1 MTLSIDTDLITI
13 DKIQLFPNQQ
23 VETDMLRLDKI
34 HTQIS
39 GNKWFKLKYY
49 LSQAIREN
57 KTGLI
62 SLGGPWS
69 NHLLAL
75 AAATHLAGLKSIGII
90 RGEKP
95 AKPGDTLG
103 DLSDLGMELIYTSRS
118 AYRNR
123 EQLLSELAQQYPDF
137 MVVDEGGQGF
147 TGAKGAADILQ
158 LVPDSQQYSHILCA
172 VGTGTMLAGLA
183 LAAHPHQQLIG
194 ISSLKGKE
202 EQLSAIEQWFPQLA
216 DRLEIN
222 TAFHFGGF
230 ARHTTQL
237 IAFMNH
243 FFEQTGVPTDL
254 VYTAKLCYAW
264 KSLTQEGFFEPGS
277 RVLLIHSGG
286 LQGNRSLPPGTL
298 TF

>member
-13 DKIQLFPNQQ
+13 DKIQLFANQQ

-34 HTQIS
+34 HAQIS

-49 LSQAIREN
+49 LAQAIREN
-57 KTGLI
+57 KSGLI

-75 AAATHLAGLKSIGII
+75 AAATREAGLKSIGII

-95 AKPGDTLG
+95 AHPGDTLG
-103 DLSDLGMELIYTSRS
+103 DLSNLGMELIYTSRS

-123 EQLLSELAQQYPDF
+123 EQLLSELEQQYPDF
-137 MVVDEGGQGF
+137 MVVDEGGQGP
-147 TGAKGAADILQ
+147 TGARGASEILQ
-158 LVPDSQQYSHILCA
+158 LVPDSPNYSHILCA

-183 LAAHPHQQLIG
+183 LAAHPQQQLIG
-194 ISSLKGKE
+194 ISSLKGKD
-202 EQLSAIEQWFPQLA
+202 EQLSVIEQWFPQLTN
-216 DRLEIN
+216 RLEIN

-230 ARHTTQL
+230 ARHTTEL
-237 IAFMNH
+237 TSFMNH
-243 FFEQTGVPTDL
+243 FFEQTGVPTDI

-264 KSLTQEGFFEPGS
+264 QSLAREGFFEPGS

-286 LQGNRSLPPGTL
+286 LQGNRSLAPGTL

>member
-34 HTQIS
+34 HAQIS

-49 LSQAIREN
+49 LAQAIREN
-57 KTGLI
+57 KNGLI

-75 AAATHLAGLKSIGII
+75 AAATREAGLKSIGII

-95 AKPGDTLG
+95 AHPGETLR
-103 DLSDLGMELIYTSRS
+103 DLSALGMELIYISRAS
-118 AYRNR
+118 YRNR
-123 EQLLSELAQQYPDF
+123 EQLLVELEQQYPEF
-137 MVVDEGGQGF
+137 LVVNEGGQGA
-147 TGAKGAADILQ
+147 TGALGAAEILQ
-158 LVPDSQQYSHILCA
+158 LVPDSQNYSHILCA

-183 LAAHPHQQLIG
+183 LAAHPAQQLIG

-202 EQLSAIEQWFPQLA
+202 EQLSAIEQWFPQLT

-230 ARHTTQL
+230 GRHTTAL
-237 IAFMNH
+237 TSFMNH
-243 FFEQTGVPTDL
+243 FFELTGVPTDI

-264 KSLTQEGFFEPGS
+264 QSLAREGFFEPGS

-298 TF
+298 RF